1 MVFLQQSK
9 RADLINSNSVN
20 KPPSDPIAS
29 KARITVDRTP
39 MNTLKKLYCVVLLFF
54 AATAL
59 ADPRIQARPADY
71 LLSGSLVLSSGQVL
85 PAGTRWYQAPD
96 IERLKHEVA
105 DASFRGDLTEARR
118 IVFGY
123 DLITNTYAT
132 IGEGRQ
138 DGQPPLAQGKIM
150 NCSSC
155 HAQGGTV
162 PFAYAFFRTLS
173 FFGLR
178 EQGDKGVYFEG
189 LAYHRDARTRARD
202 CGRECGGP
210 VMLTDN
216 SYEMDGLISWLKV
229 VRDGIYPGEG
239 LLFDAFKHKADQA
252 KIPGAQIPLF
262 PKVMEMTSDPLSGKS
277 IYDTHC
283 LRCHE
288 AKGAGQWSDS
298 RGYLVPPLAGKG
310 SFSQA
315 GGPLMIPVGA
325 AFIHRNMPP
334 DNPGLLSQQEAL
346 DVMGYVASLPRP
358 SVWWQDYFHRHNPCA
373 RPAYLPLHVGTV
385 PREFPFSKQQ
395 AQFGPWQAISDWLSS
410 DACKASNP
418 AIPAALEWDFT
429 TLTPIW

>member
-1 MVFLQQSK
+1 MTVF
-9 RADLINSNSVN
+9 
-20 KPPSDPIAS
+20 
-29 KARITVDRTP
+29 RTT
-39 MNTLKKLYCVVLLFF
+39 MNTFKTLYCFVLLFISI
-54 AATAL
+54 AAL
-59 ADPRIQARPADY
+59 AEPHIQARPADY
-71 LLSGSLVLSSGQVL
+71 LLSSPLALSSGQVL

-96 IERLKHEVA
+96 IERLKREMA
-105 DASFRGDLTEARR
+105 GSAFRGDAAEARR
-118 IVFGY
+118 ILFGY
-123 DLITNTYAT
+123 ELVSNTYTT
-132 IGEGRQ
+132 IGEGRK
-138 DGQPPLAQGKIM
+138 DGQLPLAQGKIM

-210 VMLTDN
+210 VMLADN
-216 SYEMDGLISWLKV
+216 SEEMDGLMAWLKA

-239 LLFDAFKHKADQA
+239 LLIEAFKHKADLA

-262 PKVMEMTSDPLSGKS
+262 PKVMEMTSDPMAGKT
-277 IYDTHC
+277 IYDSHC
-283 LRCHE
+283 QSCH
-288 AKGAGQWSDS
+288 ASQGIGQWNEA
-298 RGYLVPPLAGKG
+298 RGYSVPPLAGKG

-315 GGPLMIPVGA
+315 GGPLMIPLGA

-346 DVMGYVASLPRP
+346 DVMGYIASLPRP

-385 PREFPFSKQQ
+385 PNEFPFSKEQT
-395 AQFGPWQAISDWLSS
+395 QFGPWQAISDWLAS
-410 DACKASNP
+410 DACKAANP
-418 AIPAALEWDFT
+418 ATPSALDWDFT